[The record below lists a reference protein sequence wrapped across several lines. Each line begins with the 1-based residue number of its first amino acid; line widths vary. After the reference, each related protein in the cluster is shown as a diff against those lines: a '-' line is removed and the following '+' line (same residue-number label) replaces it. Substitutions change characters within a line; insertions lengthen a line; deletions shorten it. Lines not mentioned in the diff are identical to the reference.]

1 MNLLGIETATGTC
14 GVAFVRGERILSEFQ
29 IHSERVHSERLA
41 PLLQQIMNNSMI
53 SWDEVDGV
61 AVSIGPGSFTGLRIG
76 LGFAK
81 GLCISKNLPLVP
93 VPTLDAM
100 AYNIPFINYY
110 VAALIPCKKEDIYVG
125 LFERME
131 NEVKSLTPYFVVN
144 IDELQLPEERD
155 ILAVGE
161 AAVRFSKRL
170 KKRFGERVK
179 IMDGVVSTSI
189 ASSVARLG
197 CLRFEN
203 RLMKDIGKLEP
214 LYVAEFHI

>member
-1 MNLLGIETATGTC
+1 MNLLGIETATCTC